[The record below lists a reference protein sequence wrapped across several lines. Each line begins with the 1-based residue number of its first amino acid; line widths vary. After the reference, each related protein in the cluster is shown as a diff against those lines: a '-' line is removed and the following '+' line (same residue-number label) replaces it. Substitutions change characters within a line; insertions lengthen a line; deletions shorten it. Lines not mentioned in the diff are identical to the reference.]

1 MNTVL
6 WIDESATGSQHVYLK
21 DGPERLQVLFAASF
35 PAAFELLKTH
45 PIGAVLVHLPMT
57 DCTASEVLGR
67 VHEEGCRV
75 PIVLYE
81 PAGVVSNAP
90 ALTQGGAFQYVSHPV
105 KPEELCELLSVAIR
119 HHASQKE
126 AQREAPRDGQRDA
139 KSGQPRN
146 LLVGSSAPMHEVV
159 EIIELVANRRS
170 TVLITGETGTGKE
183 VAARALH
190 LSSSRSASRM
200 VAINCAALPDHLL
213 EAELFGHTKGAFTG
227 AVNTRVGLFEQAHRG
242 TIFLDEIGELPL
254 PLQAKLL
261 RVLQEREIQ
270 RIGSSEPLSIDV
282 RVIAASNANLLEA
295 VANRT
300 FREDLYYRLNVVA
313 LRMPALRERPADIPE
328 LAEHFLYKIS
338 EHEPAWRKRLSPQAL
353 EMFSKYS
360 WPGNVRQ
367 LEHALE
373 SGCALSGE
381 RSVLYPG
388 DFDLPAEIQPSQF
401 GSLSSLD
408 VPESG
413 INFEELMTGIE
424 RRLLERALAKSGGNK
439 ARAANMLHMKRTT
452 LLSKFKSLEVCA

>member
-1 MNTVL
+1 VNTVL
-6 WIDESATGSQHVYLK
+6 WIDESATGTQHVYLK
-21 DGPERLQVLFAASF
+21 DGPERLQVLFAANF
-35 PAAFELLKTH
+35 PVAFELLKTH
-45 PIGAVLVHLPMT
+45 PIRAVLVHLPIAHLS
-57 DCTASEVLGR
+57 ASQVLR
-67 VHEEGCRV
+67 QIHDEGCRV
-75 PIVLYE
+75 PVVLYE
-81 PAGVVSNAP
+81 PAGVVSRALE
-90 ALTQGGAFQYVSHPV
+90 LTQGGAFQYVSHPV

-119 HHASQKE
+119 HHNVLRESKSSASQPQ
-126 AQREAPRDGQRDA
+126 AN
-139 KSGQPRN
+139 SRN
-146 LLVGSSAPMHEVV
+146 LLVGSSGPMREVV
-159 EIIELVANRRS
+159 EIIDLVANRRS

-190 LSSSRSASRM
+190 VSSSRSASRM

-227 AVNTRVGLFEQAHRG
+227 AINARVGLFEQAHRG
-242 TIFLDEIGELPL
+242 TIFLDEIGEMPMS
-254 PLQAKLL
+254 LQAKLL

-295 VANRT
+295 VAARR

-313 LRMPALRERPADIPE
+313 LRMPALRDRPADIPE
-328 LAEHFLYKIS
+328 LAEHFLHKIS
-338 EHEPAWRKRLSPQAL
+338 ENDPAWRKHLSPQAL
-353 EMFSKYS
+353 ELFLKYS

-373 SGCALSGE
+373 SACALSGT
-381 RSVLYPG
+381 RSILYPG
-388 DFDLPAEIQPSQF
+388 DFDLPAEVQASEF

-439 ARAANMLHMKRTT
+439 ARAASMLHMKRTT

>member
-6 WIDESATGSQHVYLK
+6 WIDESATGTQHVYLK
-21 DGPERLQVLFAASF
+21 DGPERLQVLFAANF
-35 PAAFELLKTH
+35 PIAFDLLKTH
-45 PIGAVLVHLPMT
+45 PIRAVLVHLPIANLS
-57 DCTASEVLGR
+57 ASQVLR
-67 VHEEGCRV
+67 QIHDEGCRV
-75 PIVLYE
+75 PVVLYE
-81 PAGVVSNAP
+81 PAGVVSRALE
-90 ALTQGGAFQYVSHPV
+90 LTQGGAFQYVSHPV

-119 HHASQKE
+119 HHNVL
-126 AQREAPRDGQRDA
+126 RESKSSAAPPQA
-139 KSGQPRN
+139 NSRN
-146 LLVGSSAPMHEVV
+146 LLVGSSGPMREVV
-159 EIIELVANRRS
+159 EIIDLVANRRS

-190 LSSSRSASRM
+190 VSSSRSASRM

-227 AVNTRVGLFEQAHRG
+227 AINARVGLFEQAHRG
-242 TIFLDEIGELPL
+242 TIFLDEIGEMPL
-254 PLQAKLL
+254 SLQAKLL

-295 VANRT
+295 VAARR

-313 LRMPALRERPADIPE
+313 LRMPALRDRPADIPE
-328 LAEHFLYKIS
+328 LAEHFLHKIS
-338 EHEPAWRKRLSPQAL
+338 ENDPAWRKHLSPQAL
-353 EMFSKYS
+353 ELFLKYS

-373 SGCALSGE
+373 SACALSGT
-381 RSVLYPG
+381 RSILYPG
-388 DFDLPAEIQPSQF
+388 DFDLPAEVQASEF

-439 ARAANMLHMKRTT
+439 ARAASMLHMKRTT

>member
-1 MNTVL
+1 M
-6 WIDESATGSQHVYLK
+6 
-21 DGPERLQVLFAASF
+21 
-35 PAAFELLKTH
+35 
-45 PIGAVLVHLPMT
+45 
-57 DCTASEVLGR
+57 
-67 VHEEGCRV
+67 
-75 PIVLYE
+75 
-81 PAGVVSNAP
+81 
-90 ALTQGGAFQYVSHPV
+90 
-105 KPEELCELLSVAIR
+105 
-119 HHASQKE
+119 
-126 AQREAPRDGQRDA
+126 
-139 KSGQPRN
+139 
-146 LLVGSSAPMHEVV
+146 VGSSPAMRQVAEV
-159 EIIELVANRRS
+159 IKLIGPRRC
-170 TVLITGETGTGKE
+170 TVLITGDTGSGKE
-183 VAARALH
+183 VAARAIH
-190 LSSSRSASRM
+190 TASNRAQRRM
-200 VAINCAALPDHLL
+200 VAVNCAALPDNLL
-213 EAELFGHTKGAFTG
+213 ETELFGHTKGAFTG
-227 AVNTRVGLFEQAHRG
+227 AVNARVGLFEQAHRS
-242 TIFLDEIGELPL
+242 TIFLDEIGELPM

-295 VANRT
+295 VANRR

-313 LRMPALRERPADIPE
+313 LRMPALRDRPSDIPE

-338 EHEPAWRKRLSPQAL
+338 EHEPAWRKQLSQQAQD
-353 EMFSKYS
+353 MFLKYS

-373 SGCALSGE
+373 SACALSGG

-388 DFDLPAEIQPSQF
+388 DFDLPAEVRASEF

-439 ARAANMLHMKRTT
+439 ARAASMLHMKRTT